1 MPVSQLT
8 GIFLWYINLA
18 GHAKSQQREKEFH
31 LEDGRPVLSAT
42 NKNLSKYN
50 LCRQSLRWPMQPD
63 SSIYNTF
70 LKSVESR
77 SPRKCAVK

>member
-18 GHAKSQQREKEFH
+18 GQAKSKHREKEFH
-31 LEDGRPVLSAT
+31 LKDGRSVLSAT

-50 LCRQSLRWPMQPD
+50 LYR
-63 SSIYNTF
+63 
-70 LKSVESR
+70 
-77 SPRKCAVK
+77 